1 MNLPQ
6 PDGLRFAQRPGT
18 DKNQRNTSLSPVA
31 LRGRS
36 EVYLAERTRFEPP
49 CGRDVRVPRVGV
61 VWTSVG
67 SAGKAGG
74 SRCHFAASFQP
85 WCPRGGRG
93 SNRRAILRLLTDSK
107 QIHSMTLD
115 TESLLLYR

>member
-49 CGRDVRVPRVGV
+49 CGRDVRVPRAGV
-61 VWTSVG
+61 QRRDATTTLASRHA
-67 SAGKAGG
+67 AGV
-74 SRCHFAASFQP
+74 
-85 WCPRGGRG
+85 
-93 SNRRAILRLLTDSK
+93 
-107 QIHSMTLD
+107 
-115 TESLLLYR
+115 E